1 MAQGFADNILWY
13 VKIYGVVSP
22 AVARV
27 IPGKALFYFAKRFVT
42 AAAEPA
48 AKLFAEAKQMIF
60 AWVLIYYRLP
70 LPNFRLDLF
79 L

>member
-27 IPGKALFYFAKRFVT
+27 IPGKTFFYFAKRFVT

-48 AKLFAEAKQMIF
+48 AELFAEA
-60 AWVLIYYRLP
+60 
-70 LPNFRLDLF
+70 
-79 L
+79 